1 MQRYERWREAAKIAA
16 SAARPFTARCITR
29 HTGSDRVQTE
39 NRLMFQTF
47 AVTYALMK
55 IGVEAG
61 HPDFGI
67 YFPKQIKRSA
77 IKQAKESNRGW
88 GKWQIAM
95 FIISTTRLLAKKGKL
110 IDKKH
115 SQVKVDMKAMIA
127 LDEIYEV
134 GMKKLKER
142 NLDRDCVVT
151 RV

>member
-1 MQRYERWREAAKIAA
+1 MIAA
-16 SAARPFTARCITR
+16 INSPRMPTIEGRPSSPNGEST
-29 HTGSDRVQTE
+29 
-39 NRLMFQTF
+39 MFQTF

-67 YFPKQIKRSA
+67 YFPKQIKRIA

-88 GKWQIAM
+88 DKWQMAM

-110 IDKKH
+110 IDKKN
-115 SQVKVDMKAMIA
+115 SRVKVEMKAMKA
-127 LDEIYEV
+127 LDEVYEV
-134 GMKKLKER
+134 SMKKLKER
-142 NLDRDCVVT
+142 NLDRGCVVT

>member
-1 MQRYERWREAAKIAA
+1 MIAA
-16 SAARPFTARCITR
+16 INSPRMPTIEGRPSYQNGEST
-29 HTGSDRVQTE
+29 
-39 NRLMFQTF
+39 MFQTF

-67 YFPKQIKRSA
+67 HFPKQIKRIA
-77 IKQAKESNRGW
+77 IKQAKEINRGW
-88 GKWQIAM
+88 DKWQIAM
-95 FIISTTRLLAKKGKL
+95 FIITTTRLLAKKGKL
-110 IDKKH
+110 TDKKH
-115 SQVKVDMKAMIA
+115 SQVKVDMRAMSA

-142 NLDRDCVVT
+142 NLDRNCVVT

>member
-1 MQRYERWREAAKIAA
+1 
-16 SAARPFTARCITR
+16 
-29 HTGSDRVQTE
+29 
-39 NRLMFQTF
+39 MFQTF

-95 FIISTTRLLAKKGKL
+95 FIISVTRLLAKKGKL
-110 IDKKH
+110 IDKKYGDVKLEKYGD
-115 SQVKVDMKAMIA
+115 VKVDMKAMIA
-127 LDEIYEV
+127 LDKIYEV
-134 GMKKLKER
+134 ALKKLNELKLE
-142 NLDRDCVVT
+142 NDCVVT
-151 RV
+151 RI

>member
-1 MQRYERWREAAKIAA
+1 
-16 SAARPFTARCITR
+16 
-29 HTGSDRVQTE
+29 
-39 NRLMFQTF
+39 MFQTF

-67 YFPKQIKRSA
+67 YFPNLIKRSA

-95 FIISTTRLLAKKGKL
+95 FIISTTRLLAKQGTL

-115 SQVKVDMKAMIA
+115 GDVKVDMRAMIA
-127 LDEIYEV
+127 FDKIYEV
-134 GMKKLKER
+134 ALKKLNER
-142 NLDRDCVVT
+142 NLDHDCVMT
-151 RV
+151 RI